1 MKKNIIRNMETQQNG
16 IIEQTMKSADKK
28 RPVPVPD
35 SLLER
40 LLKIPDE
47 VTIGSKVIP
56 LRTVWLAAASLTLLI
71 AVNVVTYSATREYRT
86 ASGIYTDY
94 FSYLDQL

>member
-1 MKKNIIRNMETQQNG
+1 METQQNG
-16 IIEQTMKSADKK
+16 IIERTMESADKK

-47 VTIGSKVIP
+47 VTIGNKVIP
-56 LRTVWLAAASLTLLI
+56 MRTVWLAAASLALLI
-71 AVNVVTYSATREYRT
+71 VVNVVTYSTTREYRT